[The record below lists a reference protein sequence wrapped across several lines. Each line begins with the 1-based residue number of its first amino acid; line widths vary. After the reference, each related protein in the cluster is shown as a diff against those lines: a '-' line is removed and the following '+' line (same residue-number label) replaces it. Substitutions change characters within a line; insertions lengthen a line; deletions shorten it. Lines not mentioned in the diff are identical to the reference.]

1 MPNIAPTFGT
11 CPSLG
16 RHVGWPHLKQDDVA
30 LTDEGTT
37 LFQTLTTGKPGTSL
51 IFTRE
56 DKAQG
61 LV

>member
-30 LTDEGTT
+30 LTDEVNTT
-37 LFQTLTTGKPGTSL
+37 
-51 IFTRE
+51 I
-56 DKAQG
+56 
-61 LV
+61 